1 MFCKKQYYKK
11 APGRSTTAAVPT
23 VPKWKLTEEYRQQLH
38 EKGAIY
44 LGQKGYTVLKEHL
57 ALEDLAEL
65 KIELFKMPIVANGGP
80 ASNTAEKGFP
90 VYRENE
96 RKIYLP
102 RFYGIQRYGM
112 PLRSELTAGDDLG
125 SSCRFVGS
133 LQPHQV
139 EAAEVY
145 WKHVG
150 GNGEEGYGGGGGGG
164 AILELPCGYGK
175 CLAKDTP
182 VLMWNGS
189 VKKVQ
194 DILPDDLLVGD
205 DSTPRRVLSIC
216 RGREP
221 LFRIRGKGIYAGD
234 YVVNQ
239 SHILS
244 LKYYHNNQVHDMTV
258 TDYLDKLSGEGL
270 GGDSHKWLG
279 YRAVVDW
286 PERPVTLSPSSWF
299 YSIQSNRG
307 YGTIPMEYK
316 RNSFRIRAELLAAI
330 VKKWKTGT
338 NGLVEIV
345 NRNEIFVQDVQYIA
359 RSLGVVVSLKIIM
372 VTNSCGEQFYKI
384 NLLGP
389 WKGILPETEINNT
402 TVKNQY
408 SFDVEPLGEGDYYGF
423 EINGN
428 RRFLLGDFT
437 VTHNTV
443 LAIHLIERICK
454 KTIILVHKEF
464 LMNQWVERIH
474 QFMPNAKVGFL
485 QGERREM
492 EDVDIVLG
500 MIQSIF
506 NKDFPT
512 NTFASFGM
520 TIIDEVHRIGSCEF
534 SSTLSKIVTPYM
546 LGISATV
553 NRKDQMTDI
562 LYMFIGPKIYSISRA
577 NDEPV
582 CVQAIEY
589 ESRDPEFNEVEMLN
603 NGKVNFSSMVSKLC
617 SFTPRS
623 DFIIRIIRTLFNEDP
638 DKQMIVLCHNRCL
651 LVYLYEQLTSVAPT
665 AGNPTVGY
673 YVGGMKQVQLEESE
687 SKQVVL
693 ATYAMAAE
701 ALDIKSLSTLLLVS
715 PKTDI
720 VQSVGRIL
728 RVKHERPLVI
738 DLLDSH
744 SCFRGQW
751 VKRRQ
756 YYKRCNYKIIKTNCR
771 EYPQGWSVVY
781 NPKEKQSVEVEERD
795 EIYNIDSMIIGEST
809 LLGSK

>member
-1 MFCKKQYYKK
+1 MFWKKQFHKK
-11 APGRSTTAAVPT
+11 ATGRSTTAAVPI
-23 VPKWKLTEEYRQQLH
+23 VPKWTLTEAYRQELH
-38 EKGAIY
+38 EKGAVY

-57 ALEDLAEL
+57 ASEDLAEL
-65 KIELFKMPIVANGGP
+65 KIELFKMPIVASGGP

-125 SSCRFVGS
+125 SSCQFVGS

-139 EAAEVY
+139 EAADVY
-145 WKHVG
+145 LKHIGVDKDACADA
-150 GNGEEGYGGGGGGG
+150 GGG

-182 VLMWNGS
+182 ILMWNGTI
-189 VKKVQ
+189 KKVQ
-194 DILPDDLLVGD
+194 DVLPDDLLVGD

-221 LFRIRGKGIYAGD
+221 LFRIRGKGGYAGD

-244 LKYYHNNQVHDMTV
+244 LKYYHNSRVYDIPL
-258 TDYLDKLSGEGL
+258 TDYLEHYVGNNEQPLNSRIM
-270 GGDSHKWLG
+270 G
-279 YRAVVDW
+279 YRTAVNW
-286 PERPVTLSPSSWF
+286 SEKPV
-299 YSIQSNRG
+299 IQSPTTWFESIETNG
-307 YGTIPMEYK
+307 YGAIPMEYK
-316 RNSFRIRAELLAAI
+316 RNSFSIRAELLAAI
-330 VKKWKTGT
+330 VKKWKMGT

-345 NRNEIFVQDVQYIA
+345 NPSEAFLEDVQYLA
-359 RSLGVVVSLKIIM
+359 RSLGVVVSSNILHI
-372 VTNSCGEQFYKI
+372 TNLRGEPLYKI

-389 WKGILPETEINNT
+389 WKGILPETEISNT

-443 LAIHLIERICK
+443 LAIHLIERIRK

-464 LMNQWVERIH
+464 LMNQWVDRIH

-485 QGERREM
+485 QGKRREM

-506 NKDFPT
+506 NKDFPV

-534 SSTLSKIVTPYM
+534 SATLSKIVTPYM

-553 NRKDQMTDI
+553 DRKDQMTDI

-617 SFTPRS
+617 SFAPRS
-623 DFIIRIIRTLFNEDP
+623 DFIIRIIRTLFAEDP

-651 LVYLYEQLTSVAPT
+651 LVYLYEQLTSVAISV
-665 AGNPTVGY
+665 GNPTVGY
-673 YVGGMKQVQLEESE
+673 YVGGMKQAQLEESE

-728 RVKHERPLVI
+728 RVKHEKPLVI

-756 YYKRCNYKIIKTNCR
+756 YYKRCNYKIIKTTCR
-771 EYPQGWSVVY
+771 EYPQGWNVVY
-781 NPKEKQSVEVEERD
+781 NPKEAHSAAAEERD
-795 EIYNIDSMIIGEST
+795 EIYNIDCMT
-809 LLGSK
+809 LPL

>member
-1 MFCKKQYYKK
+1 MFWKKQFHKK
-11 APGRSTTAAVPT
+11 TTGRSTAAAAAAAVP
-23 VPKWKLTEEYRQQLH
+23 KWTLTEAYRQELH
-38 EKGAIY
+38 DKGAVY

-57 ALEDLAEL
+57 STEDLAEM

-112 PLRSELTAGDDLG
+112 PSRSELTAGDDLG
-125 SSCRFVGS
+125 SSCHFVGS

-145 WKHVG
+145 LKHIGVVAAG
-150 GNGEEGYGGGGGGG
+150 DGASGGG

-182 VLMWNGS
+182 ILMWDGTI
-189 VKKVQ
+189 KKVQ
-194 DILPDDLLVGD
+194 DVLPDDLLVGD
-205 DSTPRRVLSIC
+205 DSTPRKVLTIC

-221 LFRIRGKGIYAGD
+221 LFRIRGKGGYSGD

-244 LKYYHNNQVHDMTV
+244 LRNALDGRVHDIAL
-258 TDYLDKLSGEGL
+258 TDYLEQSSQNNL
-270 GGDSHKWLG
+270 LG
-279 YRAVVDW
+279 YRAVVEW
-286 PERPVTLSPSSWF
+286 PERPITMSPASWF
-299 YSIQSNRG
+299 YSLQASRE
-307 YGTIPMEYK
+307 YGAIPMEYK
-316 RNSFRIRAELLAAI
+316 RNSFSIRAELLAAI
-330 VKKWKTGT
+330 VQKWKMGT

-345 NRNEIFVQDVQYIA
+345 NRSEAFVQDVQFLA
-359 RSLGVVVSLKIIM
+359 RSLGVVVSSNIQHI
-372 VTNSCGEQFYKI
+372 TNVHGERFYKI

-389 WKGILPETEINNT
+389 WKNILPESEIIDT
-402 TVKNQY
+402 TVHNQY

-443 LAIHLIERICK
+443 LAIHLIERIRK

-464 LMNQWVERIH
+464 LMNQWVDRIH

-485 QGERREM
+485 QGKRREM

-506 NKDFPT
+506 NKDFPV

-534 SSTLSKIVTPYM
+534 SATLSKIVTPYM

-553 NRKDQMTDI
+553 DRKDQMTDI

-617 SFTPRS
+617 SFAPRS
-623 DFIIRIIRTLFNEDP
+623 DFIIRIIRTLFAEDP

-651 LVYLYEQLTSVAPT
+651 LVYLYEQLASVAPSIC
-665 AGNPTVGY
+665 NPTVGY
-673 YVGGMKQVQLEESE
+673 YVGGMKQAQLEESE

-756 YYKRCNYKIIKTNCR
+756 YYKRCNYKIIKTTCR
-771 EYPQGWSVVY
+771 EYPQGWNVVY
-781 NPKEKQSVEVEERD
+781 NPKEAHSAAAEERD
-795 EIYNIDSMIIGEST
+795 EIYNIDSIT
-809 LLGSK
+809 F